1 MRSMK
6 KGKFLLML
14 VLGIGLGWFG
24 QGIIQQRQ
32 SMNEPLLDAGKLN
45 IDGIISSITESI
57 SREKIQ
63 FTDKKYERF
72 DEVSEILEASFF
84 EQEKILSWDMLDAA
98 VKAYVDAIDDPYTI
112 YLDAIQQSWFDAS
125 LKGEEDFEWI
135 GAVVRKKEYY
145 VLIEEVLKESPAFK
159 AGVKPLDRIVFV
171 NTGAVKDLTI
181 TEAVNKIKGPK
192 GTNVLLIIE
201 RFDRKDATKKEIVE
215 IEVTRD
221 KLIIPSVS
229 TKILT
234 WDAGKTLG
242 YINISI
248 IGEETEHI
256 LKREILNLKAKKI
269 QGIILDLRWNGGGF
283 LPVAVQIASHF
294 IPQGQLIVSAKYRRW
309 DEEVYKSFWYG
320 DLEEYPVVILINEMT
335 ASAGEII
342 SMALQEQIGAKL
354 VGGITFGK
362 GSIQTLDKFADGDS
376 IKYTIGK
383 RYAPSGKN
391 IDHVGVS
398 PDIEVEFDVD
408 AYVEDAI
415 DNQLQEAKDVLEGM
429 IK

>member
-1 MRSMK
+1 MK
-6 KGKFLLML
+6 KGKLLLML
-14 VLGIGLGWFG
+14 VLGVGLGWFG

-57 SREKIQ
+57 SRDKIQ

-72 DEVSEILEASFF
+72 DEVSEILVESFF
-84 EQEKILSWDMLDAA
+84 EQEKLLSWEMIDAA
-98 VKAYVDAIDDPYTI
+98 VKAYVDDVDDPYTV

-181 TEAVNKIKGPK
+181 TEAVNRIKGPK
-192 GTNVLLIIE
+192 WTKVMLIIE

-256 LKREILNLKAKKI
+256 LKREILKLKSKKI
-269 QGIILDLRWNGGGF
+269 EGIVLDLRWNGGGF

-294 IPQGQLIVSAKYRRW
+294 IPQWQLIVSAKYRRW
-309 DEEVYKSFWYG
+309 DEEVYKSFGYG
-320 DLEEYPVVILINEMT
+320 DLEEFPVVILINGMT

-354 VGGITFGK
+354 IGDVTFGK

-391 IDHVGVS
+391 IDHIGVS

-415 DNQLQEAKDVLEGM
+415 DNQLEEAKDVLESM